1 MISTSKS
8 GKVFNQ
14 NNFKAHF
21 LENTPKHP
29 RAYLYQLYD
38 KQNLDDGMA
47 INGETDHIDYIQYLT
62 EALNYTNSEQN
73 KGISTGNE
81 SEDEYAGY

>member
-1 MISTSKS
+1 MISTLKS

-38 KQNLDDGMA
+38 KQNSDDGMA
-47 INGETDHIDYIQYLT
+47 TNGKTDHIDDIRYLT
-62 EALNYTNSEQN
+62 EELNYTNYEQN

-81 SEDEYAGY
+81 SENAEY